1 MSRNKFYINET
12 GKDRN
17 LEQNLTDVYLNDD
30 NTNCVGYI
38 EIKIWRKIV
47 NRFH

>member
-30 NTNCVGYI
+30 NTVGYI

>member
-30 NTNCVGYI
+30 NTVLDI
-38 EIKIWRKIV
+38 SK
-47 NRFH
+47 

>member
-17 LEQNLTDVYLNDD
+17 LEQNLTDVTNDD

-38 EIKIWRKIV
+38 EINLEKNSK
-47 NRFH
+47 

>member
-17 LEQNLTDVYLNDD
+17 FEQNLTDVYLNKD
-30 NTNCVGYI
+30 NINCVGYI
-38 EIKIWRKIV
+38 EIQIWRKII